1 MARHG
6 EAGPGAARPGKA
18 RQGAA
23 GQGRGRLTP
32 PPFNKKTEKMKKLM
46 MTSDEYYN
54 RKKIDDYMDEQLTSR
69 EGCRNLAVLIMVLAM
84 LAVIT
89 TIFFMI

>member
-1 MARHG
+1 
-6 EAGPGAARPGKA
+6 
-18 RQGAA
+18 
-23 GQGRGRLTP
+23 
-32 PPFNKKTEKMKKLM
+32 MKKLM

-89 TIFFMI
+89 TIFFML